1 VGFNKRAVTGTI
13 ALIAISMYLA
23 IYTFE
28 AHTIAARYISTD
40 SHNAVFWINGPSG
53 SLFPWPRVPGMLEIL
68 SGINDVDLFIYT
80 YLIRT
85 WILVGLSA
93 LAWALTGL
101 FVYKTTRQDNSSD
114 LERTKNLERG
124 RPR

>member
-1 VGFNKRAVTGTI
+1 
-13 ALIAISMYLA
+13 
-23 IYTFE
+23 
-28 AHTIAARYISTD
+28 
-40 SHNAVFWINGPSG
+40 
-53 SLFPWPRVPGMLEIL
+53 MLEIL

-93 LAWALTGL
+93 FAWALTAL
-101 FVYKTTRQDNSSD
+101 FVYKTTRQDSSSE
-114 LERTKNLERG
+114 LERTKRLERG

>member
-1 VGFNKRAVTGTI
+1 VGFNKRAVIGTI

-40 SHNAVFWINGPSG
+40 LHGAVFWINGPSG
-53 SLFPWPRVPGMLEIL
+53 SLFPWPREPRMLEIL

-80 YLIRT
+80 YLIKT

-93 LAWALTGL
+93 LAWALTAL

-114 LERTKNLERG
+114 LERTKRLERG

>member
-1 VGFNKRAVTGTI
+1 VGFNKRAVIGTI

-28 AHTIAARYISTD
+28 AHTIAARYISSD
-40 SHNAVFWINGPSG
+40 SHNAVFWIDGPSG
-53 SLFPWPRVPGMLEIL
+53 SLFPWPRGPGMLEVL

-80 YLIRT
+80 YLIKT
-85 WILVGLSA
+85 WLLVGLSA
-93 LAWALTGL
+93 LAWALTAL
-101 FVYKTTRQDNSSD
+101 FVYKTTRQDNSSE
-114 LERTKNLERG
+114 LERTKKLERG